1 MTWLNSHQAVEDIAY
16 FLKMQSEYA
25 VADGKKKAKKDVKS
39 DELKWVLF
47 SHSSERLSDNLIICL
62 PAISLK
68 LFFGLLLFI
77 RAGNFMISYLSPEA

>member
-25 VADGKKKAKKDVKS
+25 AADGKKKAKKDVKS

-47 SHSSERLSDNLIICL
+47 SHSSERLIDNLIICL

-68 LFFGLLLFI
+68 LFFWSATF
-77 RAGNFMISYLSPEA
+77 Y